1 MQAVASLLIT
11 GGGRFPQILDVV
23 QGLQIGVPRVAV

>member
-1 MQAVASLLIT
+1 MQASDN